1 MKKIQI
7 LFLLFS
13 TIALAQTAEKKVWDL
28 LLANKR
34 VEAQKLFEKEFKTT
48 SDSKIEYFLLGKII
62 ELENGKFDFDEKF
75 INSLAKFPES
85 KYYLTS
91 LMKQQFILDDIE
103 TLGFNDNI
111 YKKVDTMIQLDNF
124 KNNPIVIYYKATADR
139 NRKNY
144 EGYNH
149 YIKQLNAVMNWQLC
163 GAFENLNDSGIDIEY
178 EPEIYPKNDK
188 LFDANSNGKV
198 GWYNPKVMQN
208 EGYHT
213 FSNEDEYGNGI
224 MYSQVFAENPEER
237 DVIFN
242 FGMSAS
248 LKIFVND
255 VEVYANTLNKLSD
268 LNAYKLKVKLP
279 KGINRILIKSSI
291 SNGNSYFFFTVTDT
305 QNNKI
310 ENIVYHNTYKDYN
323 KSTLQSLNVEEIN
336 PDFEDY
342 LVKKVKENPSNVIY
356 KFLLFDAYIH
366 NKKLELA
373 DDVIEDLDKTYPNSS
388 IVKTR
393 LAEFYAYKE
402 DVAKV
407 NEIIKNMELQDP
419 DYYYTIA
426 TKAQDTD
433 WLGSTSIAELE
444 KYREKAKKLAT
455 PVLSILYDF
464 LINARNSNK
473 EAMMK
478 NAETILT
485 ATHNS
490 EFYITTFAPLYDSLE
505 KNKEKTI
512 SMLENLVSKTDNFQ
526 AMSKLVGYYRAADRK
541 DDIKRIFSERKKNYP
556 YFTGVAT
563 DYINSLIEDK
573 KYSDALVEIDNSLA
587 LYPYSYHLME
597 RKGMVYNYMNNV
609 KEAEKYLRQS
619 LEHNSENSTLRKQL
633 YDITKTP
640 DEIEEIDIKDKYK
653 LIKERRNSQ
662 MKSDYGVVTLVDEYI
677 VNILPEGGRKSKVV
691 LIYEITGENGIEEMK
706 EYRLNTYSITL
717 QKSEVVKKDG
727 SIVPAEEGSGTLVF
741 SKLEVGDVVYIE
753 YESYSNSTGRFFK
766 DFNID
771 CYFNST
777 YPSLE
782 SIFGIINPQ
791 DVQYAT
797 KIFNGNITPTTKKI
811 NNKICT
817 IWKRTNVPAIP
828 LLEPNS
834 KNYADLTNTINVS
847 SIKSWKEISNWYADL
862 VKKTLTLDK
871 ITKSTFDQ
879 IFPNGVTG
887 LSEEI
892 IAKKIYTYIEENIK
906 YSSQD
911 FRQSGYVPQ
920 KPSKTI
926 TTKLGDCKDVSTL
939 FVAFSQLAG
948 LKSNL
953 VLVSTNDNSSNMM
966 SLPSKDFNHCIVR
979 TIINGKEVFLELTDK
994 FLPFKSLPISLYKAD
1009 ALVISFDKSENEKS
1023 SLIEIP
1029 FDNATVNQLN
1039 TTSVVT
1045 ITDKE
1050 MSFVNTRKVVGAN
1063 KSYFNELFS
1072 SSTTEDVRKKD
1083 LEDQYNTKLK
1093 KTVKLLSAKLIK
1105 NEVFDDAIEFET
1117 QISVSEKLKSV
1128 GNLKITDIP
1137 FVDKVYTRDIIG
1149 QETRNYDIKY
1159 ITYENCNEYHSVVV
1173 LNIPEGKKF
1182 TEVPENKTFTFKKHS
1197 YDIAFEL
1204 VAPNSLKITRNVK
1217 TPWDDITT
1225 TEYTEYKNFVEEVLA
1240 VEEQVVGFK

>member
-7 LFLLFS
+7 FFLLFS
-13 TIALAQTAEKKVWDL
+13 TIVLAQTAEKKVWDL

-34 VEAQKLFEKEFKTT
+34 TEAQKLFDAAFKTT
-48 SDSKIEYFLLGKII
+48 AESKLEYFLLGKII
-62 ELENGKFDFDEKF
+62 ELENGKIDYDEKF
-75 INSLAKFPES
+75 ITTLAKFPDS
-85 KYYLTS
+85 QYYLTS
-91 LMKQQFILDDIE
+91 LMKQQFILDDIQ
-103 TLGFNDNI
+103 TLGFNDNTF
-111 YKKVDTMIQLDNF
+111 KKVDLMIQSENF
-124 KNNPIVIYYKATADR
+124 KNNPIVIYYKAIADR

-178 EPEIYPKNDK
+178 EPETYPKNDK
-188 LFDANSNGKV
+188 LFDANSNGKI

-224 MYSQVFAENPEER
+224 MYSQVFAENPTER
-237 DVIFN
+237 DVVFN

-255 VEVYANTLNKLSD
+255 IEVYANTLNKLSD
-268 LNAYKLKVKLP
+268 LNAYRLKLKLP

-291 SNGNSYFFFTVTDT
+291 SNGNNYFFFSVTDT

-310 ENIVYHNTYKDYN
+310 EDIVYHNTYKDYN
-323 KSTLQSLNVEEIN
+323 KSTLQSLNVEELN

-342 LVKKVKENPSNVIY
+342 LIKKVKDNPNNVLY
-356 KFLLFDAYIH
+356 KFMLFDAYIH

-373 DDVIEDLDKTYPNSS
+373 DDIIEELDKNYPNSS
-388 IVKTR
+388 IIKTR
-393 LAEFYAYKE
+393 LAEFYAYK
-402 DVAKV
+402 DDLAKV
-407 NEIIKNMELQDP
+407 NEILKNMELQDP
-419 DYYYTIA
+419 DYYFAIA
-426 TKAQDTD
+426 NKAQDTE
-433 WLGSTSIAELE
+433 WLRSASMTELE
-444 KYREKAKKLAT
+444 KYRDKAKKLAS
-455 PVLSILYDF
+455 PIMGVLYDF
-464 LINARNSNK
+464 LINARNSNV

-478 NAETILT
+478 NAETIL
-485 ATHNS
+485 ADSHNS
-490 EFYITTFAPLYDSLE
+490 EFYITTFAPLYDTLE

-512 SMLENLVSKTDNFQ
+512 GMLEDLVNKRENFT

-541 DDIKRIFSERKKNYP
+541 EDVKRLFAERKKNYP
-556 YFTGVAT
+556 YFTGIAS
-563 DYINSLIEDK
+563 DYINLLIEEK

-587 LYPYSYHLME
+587 LYPYSYYLME

-619 LEHNSENSTLRKQL
+619 LEHNSENSALRKQL

-653 LIKERRNSQ
+653 LIKERRNSKL
-662 MKSDYGVVTLVDEYI
+662 KSDYGVVTLIDEYI
-677 VNILPEGGRKSKVV
+677 VSILPEGGRKSKVV
-691 LIYEITGENGIEEMK
+691 LVYEITGENGIEEMK

-753 YESYSNSTGRFFK
+753 YESYSNSTGRFFR
-766 DFNID
+766 DFNLD
-771 CYFNST
+771 CYFNSV
-777 YPSLE
+777 YPSVE
-782 SIFGIINPQ
+782 TVFAIINPQ
-791 DVQYAT
+791 DVQYTT
-797 KIFNGNITPTTKKI
+797 KVFNGNITPSTKKI

-817 IWKRTNVPAIP
+817 IWKRTNVPAMP
-828 LLEPNS
+828 LLEPYS
-834 KNYADLTNTINVS
+834 KVFADLTNTINVS

-871 ITKSTFDQ
+871 VTKSTFDQ

-887 LSEEI
+887 LSEEA

-926 TTKLGDCKDVSTL
+926 ITKLGDCKDVSTL

-953 VLVSTNDNSSNMM
+953 VLVSTNDNSSHMM

-979 TIINGKEVFLELTDK
+979 TIIDGKEIFLELTDK
-994 FLPFKSLPISLYKAD
+994 FLPFKSLPSSLYKAN
-1009 ALVISFDKSENEKS
+1009 ALVISFDKNENEKS
-1023 SLIEIP
+1023 SLIQIP
-1029 FDNATVNQLN
+1029 FDNVTLN
-1039 TTSVVT
+1039 ELYTTSIVT

-1050 MSFVNTRKVVGAN
+1050 TNFVNKRKIVGAN
-1063 KSYFNELFS
+1063 KSYYNELFS
-1072 SSTTEDVRKKD
+1072 SFTTEDVRKKD

-1105 NEVFDDAIEFET
+1105 NDFFDDAIEFET
-1117 QISVSEKLKSV
+1117 QISVNEKLKSV

-1137 FVDKVYTRDIIG
+1137 FVDKVYTRDIIS
-1149 QETRNYDIKY
+1149 QETRNYDINY
-1159 ITYENCNEYHSVVV
+1159 ITYENNNDYHSVVI

-1197 YDIAFEL
+1197 YNITFEL
-1204 VAPNSLKITRNVK
+1204 AAPNSLKITRIVK
-1217 TPWDDITT
+1217 TPWDTITT
-1225 TEYTEYKNFVEEVLA
+1225 AEYPEYKNYVEEVLT